1 MSRTVTTRSLPVV
14 ALDGR
19 ADARGSVVVSHDVAR
34 AALAALAGL
43 TVHPWPGV
51 EHGEG
56 RPSLSL
62 SAALVG
68 VPDAPEGI
76 MQAHAA
82 MDAAAGSTPVTR
94 CPRAAN
100 PIVSRPVPQP
110 RSSTR
115 DAEVSSTSAAKASSS
130 SLHRHSASYTST
142 RRGCRNSPWCISGR
156 PSVGGAYGRSRLAWF
171 EHGTVAEFGRPRFPR
186 QGRLHLVRPRLPR
199 CRTPEVRG
207 RENSS

>member
-82 MDAAAGSTPVTR
+82 MDAAADLNEGVNQTPNVRSLGGGRFEWRPLNGGERTIVLHFR
-94 CPRAAN
+94 GDDAVISWRSDVAVYRNYERIGAN
-100 PIVSRPVPQP
+100 PHRSRFIGRVVGWASP
-110 RSSTR
+110 RSV
-115 DAEVSSTSAAKASSS
+115 AVAPMAG
-130 SLHRHSASYTST
+130 HS
-142 RRGCRNSPWCISGR
+142 GP
-156 PSVGGAYGRSRLAWF
+156 VRSI
-171 EHGTVAEFGRPRFPR
+171 
-186 QGRLHLVRPRLPR
+186 
-199 CRTPEVRG
+199 
-207 RENSS
+207 